1 MDFHAE
7 SDLVVFKMKPYVENK
22 ETSCP
27 PDSHDEGVEEQLWSL
42 SVTNLPN
49 DVFDDENTKVRRYFI
64 TRTMFS
70 LCYRSPFPAV

>member
-1 MDFHAE
+1 
-7 SDLVVFKMKPYVENK
+7 MKPYVENN

-64 TRTMFS
+64 TNTMFS
-70 LCYRSPFPAV
+70 LCYRSPLPAV